1 MFSKSYVTYLVTT
14 IQLNTSVRKRYS
26 DFEWLSTV
34 LTNNYIGSLIHPIPK
49 KNYGSRFNEAF
60 VSKRM
65 RTLEKFL
72 KSLTQDSLI
81 RNSQILYDFLTIGSD
96 EEFTKKKNEYTKMK
110 PPTGISEMKSIDGV
124 LNVGIAQEKE
134 ILLTNIK
141 DNATINETLLKKLNT
156 SYKALKGEIAIVS
169 SRLNEISDIWN
180 QLFQNCTK
188 YADNT
193 YVTESYKY
201 MSNFSKELGENLKKT
216 I

>member
-1 MFSKSYVTYLVTT
+1 
-14 IQLNTSVRKRYS
+14 
-26 DFEWLSTV
+26 
-34 LTNNYIGSLIHPIPK
+34 
-49 KNYGSRFNEAF
+49 
-60 VSKRM
+60 M

-72 KSLTQDSLI
+72 KSLTQDPLI

-201 MSNFSKELGENLKKT
+201 MSNFSKELGENLKKQASL
-216 I
+216 ISIDIREYFKFLKREFRVMKEFSLRVENDKSAGKIR